1 MEKIKVIA
9 LKSFEYD
16 GVVQTPQ
23 SPPFYVNKLDLTF
36 FESNKMV
43 KIYIDQDNIHP
54 EKNGNQISNIDEN
67 PQQKTKTKKKTKNVD
82 DNT

>member
-16 GVVQTPQ
+16 SVVQTPQ
-23 SPPFYVNKLDLTF
+23 SPPFYVNKLDFTF

-43 KIYIDQDNIHP
+43 KIYIDQENIHP
-54 EKNGNQISNIDEN
+54 EKNGNQISNINED
-67 PQQKTKTKKKTKNVD
+67 PQQKTKTKKKSKNVD